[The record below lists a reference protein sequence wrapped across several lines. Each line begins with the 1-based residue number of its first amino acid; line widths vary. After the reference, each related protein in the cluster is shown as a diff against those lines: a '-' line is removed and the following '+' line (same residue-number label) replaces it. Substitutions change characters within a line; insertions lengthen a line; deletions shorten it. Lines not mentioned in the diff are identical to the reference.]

1 MLGFFLPALEG
12 ASVLK
17 VIDGRVDEVSL
28 EESKLTLSYR
38 HPVNLEEEKL
48 ILEVDE
54 GTGFSEGVR
63 FEDLKKGEPVSVD
76 YEEGS
81 DAQARAILIKTV
93 PIRGIP
99 KDITR

>member
-76 YEEGS
+76 YEEASGS
-81 DAQARAILIKTV
+81 IPRAVQVREV
-93 PIRGIP
+93 PLRGVP
-99 KDITR
+99 ERA